1 MAQWMQCN
9 FIQTTPE
16 WADATCSVVFGRSGL
31 GGDDVPRHRKSPH
44 KGWDKAEWKARVQ
57 DDQEALERTL
67 QEAYASITWQDAP
80 LAVLAQV
87 DAIVRPVAKK
97 QASPDVPLRINWAA
111 IANDYRRTVA
121 LMRLRYEEEALRAA
135 IEDENEDIAMA
146 AAFL

>member
-16 WADATCSVVFGRSGL
+16 WADAACSVVFGRSGL

-44 KGWDKAEWKARVQ
+44 RGWDKAEWKRRVQ
-57 DDQEALERTL
+57 DDQEELERTL
-67 QEAYASITWQDAP
+67 QEAYASITATDAP

-97 QASPDVPLRINWAA
+97 QRVADAPLRINWAA

-121 LMRLRYEEEALRAA
+121 LMRLRYEEESLRAA
-135 IEDENEDIAMA
+135 IEEEDEEIMLMA
-146 AAFL
+146 VAL

>member
-1 MAQWMQCN
+1 MAQWMQCD
-9 FIQTTPE
+9 FIQTDPT
-16 WADATCSVVFGRSGL
+16 WADAVCTIPFGRSGL
-31 GGDDVPRHRKSPH
+31 GGDDVPRRRSPH
-44 KGWDKAEWKARVQ
+44 KGWDKAEWKARVR

-67 QEAYASITWQDAP
+67 QEAYARITAPDAP
-80 LAVLAQV
+80 ISVLAQV

-97 QASPDVPLRINWAA
+97 QRAPDVPLKINWAA

-121 LMRLRYEEEALRAA
+121 LMRLRYEEESLRAA

>member
-1 MAQWMQCN
+1 MASGN
-9 FIQTTPE
+9 FFGGEFFDGGFFGENAI
-16 WADATCSVVFGRSGL
+16 FGRSGL
-31 GGDDVPRHRKSPH
+31 GGDDVPRRRSPH
-44 KGWDKAEWKARVQ
+44 KGWDKAEWKRRVQ

-67 QEAYASITWQDAP
+67 QEAYASIAATDAP

-135 IEDENEDIAMA
+135 IAEEDEEIMLMA
-146 AAFL
+146 VAL